1 MSEKNKILWISFQQ
15 KHLLAYERFFSLEKN
30 RFCHE
35 VLVAK
40 VRGLHYFFNILLSL
54 FIFLRPYNSEK
65 IEVLIK
71 EARKRGNVQSYFLLR
86 IQALYW
92 NHWMEKVLLQ
102 KHCDAIILWGGLQI
116 YQIAVEVVAKEKN
129 IPVFFMENG
138 CLPNTTQ
145 FEKQGVNWRSNLK
158 NLKKEEYI
166 NIPIDS
172 ERMSQIY
179 LADLVPREKRKSRGL
194 VSKDIESEIP
204 ELFCFLPF
212 QVSKDSQIQLYSPW
226 ISNMPELV
234 DIVFNAITIYNQR
247 NKANMK
253 LVIKEHPSD
262 FGRVSY
268 EKQKS
273 VWNDKGIF
281 VINSVRTQ
289 ELIEKTKV
297 IITINSSV
305 GMEGLLKKKPVIL
318 LGNAA
323 YHQPGI
329 TQRAS
334 SVDEI
339 VFALE
344 ALSDFDA
351 AESQRDHFLYY
362 LSEQRLVKGHWRNI
376 SISHWENIEEKI
388 QKLLMPN

>member
-15 KHLLAYERFFSLEKN
+15 KHLLSYERFFSLEKN

-35 VLVAK
+35 IIIAK
-40 VRGLHYFFNILLSL
+40 VRGFHYFLNILLSL
-54 FIFLRPYNSEK
+54 FLYLKPYNSEK
-65 IEVLIK
+65 IELLIK
-71 EARKRGNVQSYFLLR
+71 EARKRGNVQSDFLLR
-86 IQALYW
+86 TQAIFW
-92 NHWMEKVLLQ
+92 NQWIENMLLR
-102 KHCDAIILWGGLQI
+102 KHYDAIILWGGLQI
-116 YQIAVEVVAKEKN
+116 YQVAVEVTAKEKK

-138 CLPNTTQ
+138 YLPNTTQ
-145 FEKQGVNWRSNLK
+145 FEKQGVNWRSSLK
-158 NLKKEEYI
+158 DLQKEEYM
-166 NIPIDS
+166 NISIDL

-179 LADLVPREKRKSRGL
+179 LTNLVPREKRKSIFL
-194 VSKDIESEIP
+194 TSENNEVEIP
-204 ELFCFLPF
+204 DCFCFLPF

-234 DIVFNAITIYNQR
+234 DVVFNAITRYNQR
-247 NKANMK
+247 NKTNMK

-268 EKQKS
+268 DKMKS
-273 VWNDKGIF
+273 VWLDKGILL
-281 VINSVRTQ
+281 INSVRTQ
-289 ELIEKTKV
+289 ELIEKAEV

-305 GMEGLLKKKPVIL
+305 GMEALLKKKPVIL

-334 SVDEI
+334 NVDEI
-339 VFALE
+339 VIALE
-344 ALSDFDA
+344 ALNDFDTV
-351 AESQRDHFLYY
+351 ENQRDHFLYY

-376 SISHWENIEEKI
+376 SINHWESIEEKI
-388 QKLLMPN
+388 QMLLMSN